1 MIVTIILNVL
11 GRDLPAEINSATFLL
26 YADPGSG
33 ALALQLLLATF
44 FGALFYARSYLVRLK
59 DRLAGKLDGGARRA
73 ARETVRPARER

>member
-1 MIVTIILNVL
+1 MIVTIILHSL
-11 GRDLPAEINSATFLL
+11 GHDLLQAGNSTRVLL

-59 DRLAGKLDGGARRA
+59 DIFAGKVRGGARRA
-73 ARETVRPARER
+73 ARER

>member
-11 GRDLPAEINSATFLL
+11 GHDLLAAGNSASILL

-59 DRLAGKLDGGARRA
+59 DRLAGKLGGGARNTE
-73 ARETVRPARER
+73 READRTARER

>member
-1 MIVTIILNVL
+1 MIVTIIPHLL
-11 GRDLPAEINSATFLL
+11 GHGLLAAGNCASFLL

-59 DRLAGKLDGGARRA
+59 DRLAGKLGGARRA
-73 ARETVRPARER
+73 EREAIRTAREG